1 MADKRKS
8 FLNKRVAQLEEACR
22 AKEAERVDLELQ
34 LTQVKENLNKSLA
47 GGTLGASVEAKPP
60 VQVPL
65 MLNVERQALCIQRFL
80 NTSILFLYCPGF

>member
-22 AKEAERVDLELQ
+22 AKEAERVDLELL

-47 GGTLGASVEAKPP
+47 GGTLGASAEAKPP

-65 MLNVERQALCIQRFL
+65 MLNVER
-80 NTSILFLYCPGF
+80 